1 MSVLMGYHIKRVEL
15 IIRENVRTF
24 FPQGQRKPSVT
35 MRGVHKECMGV
46 RKAGFDC
53 RAFAL
58 FKNVIEY

>member
-35 MRGVHKECMGV
+35 MRGVHKEWVSVKQGLTVEHLHFSKM
-46 RKAGFDC
+46 
-53 RAFAL
+53 L
-58 FKNVIEY
+58 